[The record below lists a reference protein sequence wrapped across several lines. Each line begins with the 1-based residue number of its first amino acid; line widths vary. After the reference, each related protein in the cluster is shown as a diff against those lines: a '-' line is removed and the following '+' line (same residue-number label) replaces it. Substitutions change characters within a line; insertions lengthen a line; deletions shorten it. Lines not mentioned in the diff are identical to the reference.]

1 MHLYLI
7 TSTYP
12 YGGVTEESFLKN
24 ELIYLSKYFDRV
36 TVLPMRMVSA
46 CLDIRFWPENVV
58 VDNQFSQINRDK
70 GRLRYLSFFR
80 WQFLCA
86 FIREMTNIRSKD
98 QLEYM
103 MWSFIEGW
111 AFKQYMMKLISS
123 GVLDIKKTTV
133 YTFWFAEAALG
144 MGLIPRS
151 MCPYW
156 ISRAHGYDLY
166 DERVPLRSRV
176 LRHFSFRNVQQ
187 VLVCSRMGAEYLK
200 RRFPY
205 WSNKINTLYLGTPEP
220 LIVPTYSSI
229 SNEIRFISVARLEE
243 VKRPMLALEFIIQ
256 LAQNNKDL
264 KIKWDVIGGGS
275 LAGILEG
282 KINTIHIPNLQVI
295 LHGEMKN
302 TEVHSLLSTSLFDWM
317 ILVSSLEGLP
327 IAIVEAMSYG
337 IPAIAT
343 DVGGVREVV
352 ISGYTG
358 LLLPSDASY
367 TDFQTALMP
376 YVLNSERYME
386 LRKNARK
393 FWSDNLKEN
402 VLKQSLIDSLFRK

>member
-1 MHLYLI
+1 
-7 TSTYP
+7 
-12 YGGVTEESFLKN
+12 
-24 ELIYLSKYFDRV
+24 
-36 TVLPMRMVSA
+36 
-46 CLDIRFWPENVV
+46 
-58 VDNQFSQINRDK
+58 
-70 GRLRYLSFFR
+70 
-80 WQFLCA
+80 
-86 FIREMTNIRSKD
+86 MTNIRSKD